1 MEELTNEIILSVC
14 SPKDEVEGPFVV
26 VYNGGNWAIVA
37 FTFQDTPSLG
47 IRWFHCGSGMPVGRN
62 GAPVWFRIPE
72 ELNTSILNGLPLS
85 SVRRHN
91 IDDYLCGNIRGEEL
105 WKSVKHEKVF

>member
-1 MEELTNEIILSVC
+1 MLDEEQILNVC
-14 SPKDEVEGPFVV
+14 SPKDEVEGPFWVV
-26 VYNGGNWAIVA
+26 HNGGNWAIVA

-47 IRWFHCGSGMPVGRN
+47 IRWFHYGNGMPVGRN

-72 ELNTSILNGLPLS
+72 ELNNSILNGLPLS

-91 IDDYLCGNIRGEEL
+91 IDDFLYGKISGKEL
-105 WKSVKHEKVF
+105 AECVKYEKEF

>member
-1 MEELTNEIILSVC
+1 M
-14 SPKDEVEGPFVV
+14 VV
-26 VYNGGNWAIVA
+26 HNGGNWAIVA

-47 IRWFHCGSGMPVGRN
+47 IRWFHYGAGMPVGRN

-85 SVRRHN
+85 SVRKHN
-91 IDDYLCGNIRGEEL
+91 IDNYLCGEISGEEL
-105 WKSVKHEKVF
+105 AESLKQEKDF